1 MIKYVCDMCGKPL
14 LEDEEVRY
22 VVKIEVYA
30 AYESADAPEDY
41 DDMDAVEEMLDDADD
56 ADGQP
61 AEDGSFS
68 TFRYDLCPECH
79 KRYLQD
85 PLFKKAN
92 RRIGF
97 SDN

>member
-1 MIKYVCDMCGKPL
+1 MIKYFCDMCGKPL
-14 LEDEEVRY
+14 LEGEDIRY

-30 AYESADAPEDY
+30 AYESSDVPDEY
-41 DDMDAVEEMLDDADD
+41 DDMEALEETLDEPEDPEGQVEDE
-56 ADGQP
+56 
-61 AEDGSFS
+61 SF
-68 TFRYDLCPECH
+68 TPFRFDLCPECH
-79 KRYLQD
+79 RRYLQD